1 MTTRRPAPSE
11 PKPVDLV
18 GIREAAAIAGR
29 SVDTLRRWRG
39 EHGLRD
45 YRDPS
50 DPSAP
55 SAFSRG
61 ELLALLTRI
70 AATQA
75 RRAGSDVVDAVLEPT
90 TAVAPMPTRPH
101 LGGGGG
107 VPVLVQVLVD
117 DLRGVLERQRAEIDR
132 LTTELAAERTRAAA
146 AVDART
152 TADARAAELDRRL
165 ARLEALVAH
174 GKAKALEAERR
185 RLQRLGSGG

>member
-1 MTTRRPAPSE
+1 MSTPTPD
-11 PKPVDLV
+11 PKPIDLI
-18 GIREAAAIAGR
+18 GIREAAALAGR
-29 SVDTLRRWRG
+29 SIDTLRRWRG

-45 YRDPS
+45 YRDPR

-75 RRAGSDVVDAVLEPT
+75 RRAGSDTVDAVLEPT
-90 TAVAPMPTRPH
+90 TAVVPMPVRPH
-101 LGGGGG
+101 LGNVVGGA
-107 VPVLVQVLVD
+107 PVLVQVLVD
-117 DLRGVLERQRAEIDR
+117 DMRGTLERQRAEIAR

-146 AVDART
+146 AVDARI
-152 TADARAAELDRRL
+152 AALEQAAELARRL
-165 ARLEALVAH
+165 ARLEALVVV